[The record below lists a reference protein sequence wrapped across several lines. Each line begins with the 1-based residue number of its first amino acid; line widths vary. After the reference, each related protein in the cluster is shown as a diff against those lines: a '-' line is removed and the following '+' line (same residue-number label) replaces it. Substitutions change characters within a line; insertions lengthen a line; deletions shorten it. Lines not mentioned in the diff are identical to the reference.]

1 MARHQNP
8 ESALPGPGK
17 PFPEVRGG
25 VLAARGF
32 RAAGVCCGIKSERGR
47 KDLAVLIADAP
58 AVAAATFTTNKV
70 RASGVR
76 WCEKVIRRR
85 RPIRAVVINSGN
97 ANACTGVRGEA
108 DTEAM
113 ASTLAELEACSPGE
127 VLVSS
132 TGIIGEYLPMGKVTR
147 GIAKAHGAAKAG
159 VSAGGRFADAMQT
172 TDLVRKEIA
181 VRVESDAG
189 TFTIGGCAKGSG
201 MIGPKMA
208 TMLAYLTTDAA
219 VEEPTLRRLLKR
231 SVDQSFN
238 AISVDGHASTND
250 TVLLL
255 ASGASGV
262 RIDDAQSR
270 RLFGQALG
278 FVSRE
283 LAKSVV
289 RDGEGATKLVQIDV
303 TGAETTA
310 DARLVAHT
318 MARSPLNQTAIHG
331 CDPNWGRFISSA
343 GYSGAKMV
351 EGKARLTING
361 VPTFTDG
368 LPADTPA
375 ELLTAE
381 MQGKEIR
388 LHLDLRI
395 GSGKATVWTCDLS
408 KEYIAINADYHT

>member
-1 MARHQNP
+1 MAGPQKP
-8 ESALPGPGK
+8 ESALPSPGK
-17 PFPEVRGG
+17 SFPVAKGG
-25 VLAARGF
+25 VLAAGGF
-32 RAAGVCCGIKSERGR
+32 RAAGVCCGIKSEKGR
-47 KDLAVLIADAP
+47 KDLAVLIAETP

-70 RASGVR
+70 RAPGVR

-85 RPIRAVVINSGN
+85 RPVRAVVINSGN

-108 DTEAM
+108 DTEVM
-113 ASTLAELEACSPGE
+113 ATTLAQLEACSPDE

-132 TGIIGEYLPMGKVTR
+132 TGIIGEYLPMGNVAR

-159 VSAGGRFADAMQT
+159 VSAGGRFADAIQT

-181 VRVESDAG
+181 VRVESDEG

-208 TMLAYLTTDAA
+208 TMLAYLTTDVV

-255 ASGASGV
+255 ASGAAGV
-262 RIDDAQSR
+262 RIDDAKSR
-270 RLFGQALG
+270 RLFGQALD

-283 LAKSVV
+283 LAKSIV
-289 RDGEGATKLVQIDV
+289 RDGEGATKLVPIDV
-303 TGAETTA
+303 TGAATAA

-351 EGKARLTING
+351 EAKARLTING

-375 ELLTAE
+375 ELLAAE

-395 GSGKATVWTCDLS
+395 GPGKATVWTCDLS
-408 KEYIAINADYHT
+408 KEYITINADYHT